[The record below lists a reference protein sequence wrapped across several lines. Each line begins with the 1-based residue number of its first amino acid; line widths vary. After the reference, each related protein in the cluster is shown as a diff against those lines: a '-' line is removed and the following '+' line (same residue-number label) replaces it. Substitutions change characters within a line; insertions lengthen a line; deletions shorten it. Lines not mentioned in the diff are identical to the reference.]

1 MLSSPQKTAT
11 TTTTT
16 TTTTMARRLNREH
29 KSLEQEVDEDR
40 YFIEVRNNDLE
51 WVMKLMIRE
60 NESCSYAGG
69 VYTLVLTFP
78 SEYPFKPPDV
88 QFTPAVYHPAI
99 DQSTGRICA
108 DTLKAVRNFIF
119 SSCSSFSFLLSL
131 FFFFS
136 FQKYSFF

>member
-1 MLSSPQKTAT
+1 
-11 TTTTT
+11 
-16 TTTTMARRLNREH
+16 MARRLNREH

-88 QFTPAVYHPAI
+88 QFTPSVYHPAI

-119 SSCSSFSFLLSL
+119 FSSSSSSSSSFSFLFSL
-131 FFFFS
+131 FLFS
-136 FQKYSFF
+136 LQKYSFF